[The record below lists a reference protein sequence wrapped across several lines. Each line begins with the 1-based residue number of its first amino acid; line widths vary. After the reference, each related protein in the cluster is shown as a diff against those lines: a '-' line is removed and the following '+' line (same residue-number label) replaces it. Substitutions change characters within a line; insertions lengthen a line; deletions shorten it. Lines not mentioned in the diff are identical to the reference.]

1 MLRDVMHNIQV
12 VESYLLKSPHTN
24 GGTSVPFSFK
34 NKINVIF
41 TRVLAI
47 CGILVWSWALH
58 PHFIQQIQL
67 LRSLRSKIHFS
78 FWSLPGFP
86 RLFDSPCV
94 CFVPVIRPC
103 AFCYCPE
110 TPPSA
115 FSRPMHLFTIIC
127 FTWIVFTCI
136 YHLFPI
142 LPLICCLICFSCALL
157 IPLVGFTCVFSLFPL
172 LYIDLCFCSSL
183 SDRNSLSVRIYAR
196 ILHFSE

>member
-94 CFVPVIRPC
+94 CFVSVIRPC

-115 FSRPMHLFTIIC
+115 FFPAYASVHHYLFYLNC
-127 FTWIVFTCI
+127 F
-136 YHLFPI
+136 H
-142 LPLICCLICFSCALL
+142 
-157 IPLVGFTCVFSLFPL
+157 
-172 LYIDLCFCSSL
+172 LYISSVPHLTFDLLPDLFLLCL
-183 SDRNSLSVRIYAR
+183 GNSPCWFHLCKLSVPPSIYWPV
-196 ILHFSE
+196 LL

>member
-67 LRSLRSKIHFS
+67 LRSLRSKRHFS
-78 FWSLPGFP
+78 FWSL
-86 RLFDSPCV
+86 L
-94 CFVPVIRPC
+94 CFVMPRVSPVCLIRHVFVLFLWSGHVRSVIVQRLRPLLFPGLC
-103 AFCYCPE
+103 ICSPLSVLPE
-110 TPPSA
+110 L
-115 FSRPMHLFTIIC
+115 FSPVYIIC
-127 FTWIVFTCI
+127 SPSYLWFVAWFVSPVPC
-136 YHLFPI
+136 
-142 LPLICCLICFSCALL
+142 
-157 IPLVGFTCVFSLFPL
+157 
-172 LYIDLCFCSSL
+172 
-183 SDRNSLSVRIYAR
+183 
-196 ILHFSE
+196 